1 MIWWKAGFVHLAW
14 NSFLPIGFMVVS
26 QFFTYF
32 RIFPYFSFY
41 RFLLNTL
48 WQAAPET
55 LQRLGQ
61 SNMSADYF
69 LWYLGLAFLTAG
81 HFVSLQ
87 SACLHL
93 SQALSRASFW
103 FHFLLECILF
113 CTNVE
118 AAKLHFLRRFS
129 FWYVC
134 FVFLQGSR
142 RWTQKCDGRG
152 CVDVGG
158 WAFAQLHGACRVASS
173 SGGRDERD
181 DQCRAGIY
189 IYISIHRRSLDLR
202 LNLQHND
209 IWMDMQACHGSS

>member
-69 LWYLGLAFLTAG
+69 LWYPFCISSIRMSTFVAGSLQGLFLISFSLRM
-81 HFVSLQ
+81 HFVLHKCGSCEVAFSLQ
-87 SACLHL
+87 VQHL
-93 SQALSRASFW
+93 IY
-103 FHFLLECILF
+103 LLCIPAGLQKMNTEMWRSPMFGRWRVSICPTTWCVQGCFFKWRTCVWEC
-113 CTNVE
+113 CN
-118 AAKLHFLRRFS
+118 
-129 FWYVC
+129 
-134 FVFLQGSR
+134 
-142 RWTQKCDGRG
+142 
-152 CVDVGG
+152 
-158 WAFAQLHGACRVASS
+158 
-173 SGGRDERD
+173 DEVKGTINAE
-181 DQCRAGIY
+181 QEYIY
-189 IYISIHRRSLDLR
+189 IYRYIVE
-202 LNLQHND
+202 
-209 IWMDMQACHGSS
+209 A